1 LTTKLTT
8 TRVDPDRRAAS
19 RDAFVVATEALMADV
34 AAEEAARILAEQ
46 DELAREYLELERVAG
61 ILHIGM
67 TKLRRL
73 IRTGQIASFQ
83 PGKKILVPR
92 TEVIRYAE
100 GLLAGRR

>member
-1 LTTKLTT
+1 
-8 TRVDPDRRAAS
+8 
-19 RDAFVVATEALMADV
+19 MADV

-61 ILHIGM
+61 ILHMGM